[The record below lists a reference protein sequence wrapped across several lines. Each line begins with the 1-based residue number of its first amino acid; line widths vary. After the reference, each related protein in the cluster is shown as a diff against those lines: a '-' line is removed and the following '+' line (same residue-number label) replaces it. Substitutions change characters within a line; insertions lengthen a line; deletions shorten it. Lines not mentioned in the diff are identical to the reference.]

1 MAGIHGAGKRDLS
14 ACHVPTPRMEIS
26 GRDSSA
32 AHSPLKA
39 FLGVNQNNRLKNKQI
54 DNIYL
59 FK

>member
-1 MAGIHGAGKRDLS
+1 MHGIHGAGKRDLS

-54 DNIYL
+54 ET
-59 FK
+59 F